1 MSTTSPAKPK
11 KNKVEVKVQPDYDIE
26 KKGIAVRLEE
36 TGLPLNYAGDWTM
49 VVRAATANGS
59 VRSEPW
65 AFTLTFED
73 GSVPTTAITI
83 PPANTVVVTTA
94 PEG

>member
-1 MSTTSPAKPK
+1 M
-11 KNKVEVKVQPDYDIE
+11 
-26 KKGIAVRLEE
+26 AVRLEE
-36 TGLPLNYAGDWTM
+36 NGLPLNYAGDWNM
-49 VVRAATANGS
+49 VVTAATPSGN

-83 PPANTVVVTTA
+83 PPANTVVVTTV
-94 PEG
+94 PDE